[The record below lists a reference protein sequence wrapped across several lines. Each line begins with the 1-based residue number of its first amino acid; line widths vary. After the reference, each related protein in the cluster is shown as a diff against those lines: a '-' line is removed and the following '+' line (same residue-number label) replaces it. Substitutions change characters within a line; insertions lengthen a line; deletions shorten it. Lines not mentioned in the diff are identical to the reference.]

1 MRAEP
6 FRIKMVERIR
16 LLSRE
21 ERERLVKEAG
31 FNVFGLKTDD
41 IYIDL
46 LTDSGTSAMSDEQ
59 WAAMLTTKQA
69 YAGSNSYYMLE
80 KAVKDIFG
88 FKFFVPVHQGRGAEH
103 ILFSNIVKQG
113 NIVPNN

>member
-46 LTDSGTSAMSDEQ
+46 LTDSGTSA
-59 WAAMLTTKQA
+59 
-69 YAGSNSYYMLE
+69 
-80 KAVKDIFG
+80 
-88 FKFFVPVHQGRGAEH
+88 
-103 ILFSNIVKQG
+103 
-113 NIVPNN
+113 